1 MVGGADRG
9 GSEGQGQGGRFVEPV
24 SRGFRVRP
32 RSVEPGLC
40 STGGNHGAGHMVLG
54 DIQLLPSRRG
64 QYGDD
69 RTVRDARAERALATS
84 DRESTRMNS
93 RTYCAYRKPFSA

>member
-54 DIQLLPSRRG
+54 DIQLLASRRG

-69 RTVRDARAERALATS
+69 RTVWDARAERALATS
-84 DRESTRMNS
+84 VTGRGNPVVLRHDR
-93 RTYCAYRKPFSA
+93 A

>member
-54 DIQLLPSRRG
+54 DIQLLASRRG

-69 RTVRDARAERALATS
+69 RTVRDARAERRSEEHTS
-84 DRESTRMNS
+84 ELQSLMRIS
-93 RTYCAYRKPFSA
+93 YAVFCL